1 MSRSGTVALAVLC
14 AVLVFDGEPLS
25 VSASIAGASSGQTA
39 VFGEDQVADQLQR
52 LNSTLTE
59 RQVRRIAAAVI
70 KYSAKYGLDPQLVT
84 AVMRVESTARPWVRS
99 PAGAVGLMQVMP
111 HVAAQAEF
119 AGNLT
124 TTESNVEAG
133 CMILA
138 DNIRRLGEEDG
149 ISAYFWGSQIRGL
162 SYLERVRAARAAI
175 ERQAES

>member
-1 MSRSGTVALAVLC
+1 MSRSGTVALALLC

-25 VSASIAGASSGQTA
+25 VGASLTGASGGQTA
-39 VFGEDQVADQLQR
+39 AFGEGQVAEQLHR

-70 KYSAKYGLDPQLVT
+70 KYSAKYELDPQLVT

-99 PAGAVGLMQVMP
+99 PKGAVGLMQVMP
-111 HVAAQAEF
+111 HMAAADF

-124 TTESNVEAG
+124 TVESNVEAG

-149 ISAYFWGSQIRGL
+149 ISAYFWGSEIRGV
-162 SYLERVRAARAAI
+162 SYLQRVRAARAAI
-175 ERQAES
+175 QRQAES

>member
-25 VSASIAGASSGQTA
+25 VGVSLAGASSGQTA

-70 KYSAKYGLDPQLVT
+70 KYSAKYELDPQLVT

-111 HVAAQAEF
+111 HMAAQVDF

-138 DNIRRLGEEDG
+138 DNIRRLGEADG

-175 ERQAES
+175 QRQAES